1 MPSAGLAAPCRP
13 GMTGQRCCKFNTTGK
28 SPIPVFIRRVKTRN
42 EKYSAFQNTQIN
54 GICSA
59 VPARLKGD
67 VSRDRHVASGRDA
80 MDAAMP
86 RFLCATTAKQRTA
99 KSCGPGAA
107 TVASILRE
115 DIPQT
120 TVTINAAHRGEH
132 EGNRNTIAWGKP
144 GFVWL
149 NL

>member
-1 MPSAGLAAPCRP
+1 VTFSARRANQLLFP
-13 GMTGQRCCKFNTTGK
+13 GNL
-28 SPIPVFIRRVKTRN
+28 VKRQN
-42 EKYSAFQNTQIN
+42 KKYSAFQNTQIS
-54 GICSA
+54 GICSP
-59 VPARLKGD
+59 VPPNEGRSA
-67 VSRDRHVASGRDA
+67 DRHDTSGWNA

-86 RFLCATTAKQRTA
+86 RFLCATTAKLRTA

-144 GFVWL
+144 GL
-149 NL
+149 SG